1 MRKLQEGSLYIAIA
15 LYFLCYCSWGNPS
28 SAFVR
33 VFRAIQSARSPKI
46 SRPPDPLFIHR
57 TPSEAPKTEK
67 RTGVTPARK
76 KRKKKKI
83 EGRGVMGCGYYG
95 RCIRGGEGY
104 GARGRVH
111 RIHVI

>member
-1 MRKLQEGSLYIAIA
+1 
-15 LYFLCYCSWGNPS
+15 
-28 SAFVR
+28 
-33 VFRAIQSARSPKI
+33 
-46 SRPPDPLFIHR
+46 
-57 TPSEAPKTEK
+57 
-67 RTGVTPARK
+67 VTPARK